1 METKNNQFR
10 FKTNIHCGGCMG
22 AVKPFLDA
30 QQGVKTWDVDINH
43 PDKILVVEAE
53 GLTEDQIAAT
63 VRKAG
68 FSIESL

>member
-1 METKNNQFR
+1 
-10 FKTNIHCGGCMG
+10 MG